1 MDRLLDNNSHFK
13 FSTIIRSYNLSK
25 ENQFILLRF
34 CHYFVDLDKDE
45 MELDNIESA
54 YDSESQFSTERRQLK
69 AGKHILQEKGLIENV
84 MKDGFGQPDNFRLTD
99 KAKEELLSEFQ
110 DQLTPK
116 TMQGLIAVDTIDEKQ
131 LFYPEKT
138 AGKIAELTD
147 LLKEEN
153 FPEVQKR
160 LSENGKR
167 IGFACLFSGG
177 PGTGK
182 TETVYQIAK
191 KTGRSIMKVDISET
205 KSMWFGESEKKIKE
219 LFDKYRNAVKYSKPV
234 PILLFNEADAV
245 IGKRQNIGANRS
257 GPAQT
262 ENAIQNIILEE
273 IENLNG
279 ILIATTNLTQNMDK
293 AFERRFLYK
302 IDFENPTLEA
312 RVAIW
317 QSLIPD
323 LTKNDAQELASKFE
337 FSGGQIE
344 NIARRRT
351 IAKLLYG
358 ENPAL
363 ETMLQ
368 YCKEEHQEGQ
378 EASIGFNAP

>member
-1 MDRLLDNNSHFK
+1 VSPINNS
-13 FSTIIRSYNLSK
+13 
-25 ENQFILLRF
+25 
-34 CHYFVDLDKDE
+34 D
-45 MELDNIESA
+45 
-54 YDSESQFSTERRQLK
+54 
-69 AGKHILQEKGLIENV
+69 
-84 MKDGFGQPDNFRLTD
+84 
-99 KAKEELLSEFQ
+99 
-110 DQLTPK
+110 
-116 TMQGLIAVDTIDEKQ
+116 
-131 LFYPEKT
+131 
-138 AGKIAELTD
+138 IAELTD

-153 FPEVQKR
+153 FPTVQKR
-160 LSENGKR
+160 LLENGNR

-191 KTGRSIMKVDISET
+191 KTGRAIMKVDISET

-245 IGKRQNIGANRS
+245 IGKRQNIGADRN

-262 ENAIQNIILEE
+262 ENTIQNIILEE

-312 RVAIW
+312 RVSIW

-323 LTKNDAQELASKFE
+323 LTKNDAQDLATKFE

-368 YCKEEHQEGQ
+368 YCMEEHQETQ
-378 EASIGFNAP
+378 ETAIGFSAP